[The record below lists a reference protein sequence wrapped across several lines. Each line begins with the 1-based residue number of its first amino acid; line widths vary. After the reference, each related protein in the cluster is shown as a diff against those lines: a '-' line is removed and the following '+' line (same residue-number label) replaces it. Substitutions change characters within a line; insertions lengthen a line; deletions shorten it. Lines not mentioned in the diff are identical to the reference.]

1 MTDTL
6 ADLERLTRAAIDALE
21 RTRRGELDQMALLDA
36 RSVELVSVHGKRV
49 LAMLRVIEAAKA
61 MRDAGVSI
69 GQRVVLPDA
78 EPDSMAD
85 DTALGEFIGIFD
97 GPLQRDFDAALAA
110 LDKEQ
115 K

>member
-1 MTDTL
+1 MTTL
-6 ADLERLTRAAIDALE
+6 TDLERLTRAAIDALE

-61 MRDAGVSI
+61 MRHYFPHIPTQDFRHGDI
-69 GQRVVLPDA
+69 
-78 EPDSMAD
+78 
-85 DTALGEFIGIFD
+85 TAA
-97 GPLQRDFDAALAA
+97 FDAALAA